1 MTRKNT
7 GPFSRRD
14 RVAARRV
21 RSDGRLDTGLA
32 LACVLLAVIALIVP
46 RRTRDGVAAS
56 LRTTVLSPLV
66 ALEGRASSMRAAIL
80 GRNEVLVTR
89 GQVAANAL
97 QIQAVADE
105 NATLRSLF
113 GLSTRLRD
121 GFIPADVLPS
131 RGATDEFLMA
141 LAAGSDAGV
150 QPFLPVVTADGLVG
164 MVQSVDRATSFAITW
179 AHPDFRVSAMS
190 ADEGAFGIVQP
201 HLGAGAERWLLEMR
215 GVSFRAKL
223 APGALIVSSGL
234 GATYP
239 RGIPIGTVLGELV
252 TPEKWAR
259 TYLVKPSVLPG
270 AIGPVLVLLPSRTQR
285 GVNGVWT
292 TVSAAD
298 SAARAVASVGDSLAR
313 ATALDELAARRAA
326 FTVGDSL
333 TDSTLAGPVRPNVA
347 VDSARGDAMLRRVD
361 STRRRL
367 GGDSSVR
374 PRVRPD
380 TSKPRPTV
388 PPAPRTGPP
397 PLDRLW

>member
-1 MTRKNT
+1 
-7 GPFSRRD
+7 
-14 RVAARRV
+14 
-21 RSDGRLDTGLA
+21 
-32 LACVLLAVIALIVP
+32 
-46 RRTRDGVAAS
+46 
-56 LRTTVLSPLV
+56 
-66 ALEGRASSMRAAIL
+66 MRAAIL
-80 GRNEVLVTR
+80 GRNDVLVTR

-97 QIQAVADE
+97 QMQAVADE
-105 NATLRSLF
+105 NATLRALF

-141 LAAGSDAGV
+141 LATGSDAGV
-150 QPFLPVVTADGLVG
+150 QPFLPVVTADGLIG

-298 SAARAVASVGDSLAR
+298 SAARAVAAIGDSLAR

-333 TDSTLAGPVRPNVA
+333 TDSTLADPVRPNVV
-347 VDSARGDAMLRRVD
+347 VDSARGDAMPRRVD

-380 TSKPRPTV
+380 TGKPRPTV
-388 PPAPRTGPP
+388 PPALRTGPP
-397 PLDRLW
+397 PVDGLW